1 VIIQNAVVKKLTATA
16 GSLLC
21 MFQCS
26 AVDRTFITGYEQ
38 RSGVL
43 KKEAFQE
50 KIRQLGALVGELD
63 AMPENGGKGA
73 ARELVQLL
81 LEVHGS
87 GLERIMEIID
97 ESGEPGEGIIL
108 RLGQDPIVRHLL
120 LLHSLHPED
129 LETRVLKAI
138 DLAGPRLRK
147 NNSELELLGIR
158 EGAVQVVVRTS
169 GHACG
174 SNGKAAQSI
183 VEECIYDLAPDLTS
197 LEILDQEDGASSGF
211 VPLESLLKHPSS
223 TKAMAMQGAEM
234 LSAG

>member
-1 VIIQNAVVKKLTATA
+1 MLECCA
-16 GSLLC
+16 
-21 MFQCS
+21 M
-26 AVDRTFITGYEQ
+26 DRTCITGYEQ

-43 KKEAFQE
+43 KNEAFQE

-63 AMPENGGKGA
+63 AIPGNGGQGT

-87 GLERIMEIID
+87 GLERIMELID
-97 ESGEPGEGIIL
+97 ESGEPGEGIIV

-158 EGAVQVVVRTS
+158 DGAVQLRVRAS

-197 LEILDQEDGASSGF
+197 LEILGQEDAASSGF
-211 VPLESLLKHPSS
+211 VSLDSLLKHPSS
-223 TKAMAMQGAEM
+223 TRATAAQGAEM